1 MLTIQFGK
9 KKKKKCNQLSYQ
21 MRTTLTE
28 ADCSLMENLGQ
39 FHSKSDGTLWTLMSL
54 MVSCYISVPSELWFQ
69 CNLSQW
75 QGHYFSIHLS
85 AWLSVCQYPEV
96 IWKKKILLQISNILN
111 PFSTPIVGLWH
122 SRLVK
127 VWNTAVNFT
136 TCLDAACPLIK
147 AASALK

>member
-69 CNLSQW
+69 CNLSHW

-96 IWKKKILLQISNILN
+96 IYKKKYYCKSQISWTLSPHQLWDYGTAGWWKSGILQW
-111 PFSTPIVGLWH
+111 TLQH
-122 SRLVK
+122 
-127 VWNTAVNFT
+127 VWMQPVHWSK
-136 TCLDAACPLIK
+136 LPRP
-147 AASALK
+147 